1 MRQWSCRVWTDTR
14 PVISELPMRQWRPG
28 LVVCGVIT
36 VSELPMRQWSRNA
49 ARKSIASQWVPG
61 SIFIFALF
69 LYLLLTG

>member
-1 MRQWSCRVWTDTR
+1 MRQWSWQAQELYCSDL
-14 PVISELPMRQWRPG
+14 SELPMRQWRTTTSQRRRQ
-28 LVVCGVIT
+28 LF
-36 VSELPMRQWSRNA
+36 SELPMRQWSRNA